1 MKQINLLALF
11 AAAATWAL
19 AQAPAAEESV
29 SIQNGVAAFHV
40 GTNIPA
46 IEVSGKSGALQAR
59 VRMQRDD
66 SGLRLEHIEAWV
78 PAESL
83 KTGMA
88 IRDTHMRRM
97 IFTNAQGQA
106 PDLRFESG
114 EARCPGV
121 MPGKE
126 AACSISGTLA
136 IRGMARPFT
145 IPLKVRQDGSAAF
158 RVTGDGVVKLSD
170 YGIEQPTQLG
180 VKTSDEVSIHL
191 DFSGKEAA
199 LVAAAPGGR

>member
-1 MKQINLLALF
+1 MKYISLLTVF
-11 AAAATWAL
+11 AAAATSAL
-19 AQAPAAEESV
+19 AQAPAADESV

-59 VRMQRDD
+59 VRMQRDN
-66 SGLRLEHIEAWV
+66 SGLRLEQIEAWV
-78 PAESL
+78 PAESI

-88 IRDTHMRRM
+88 IRDAHMQRM

-114 EARCPGV
+114 EGHCPGV

-126 AACSISGTLA
+126 VACSISGTLA
-136 IRGMARPFT
+136 IRGTPRPFT

-158 RVTGDGVVKLSD
+158 RVSGDGVVKLSD
-170 YGIEQPTQLG
+170 YGIDQPTQLG
-180 VKTSDEVSIHL
+180 VKTLNEVRIHL
-191 DFSGKEAA
+191 DFSGKETA